1 MALNN
6 YSNLKTAIIKWSK
19 RDDVSAYVDDFIDL
33 CEAEMYKTLRIRDMQ
48 ARATASTS
56 GRYLELPDSYIE
68 MRRLRLISGSKSYEL
83 QAAVPES
90 LRIIS
95 GAGIPSFYTV
105 TTQLEFDREPDTT
118 MTAEMQYWKQL
129 TDLDDTDTTNQCL
142 TRFPD
147 IYLFGSLW
155 ALFDWAMEPDMSNYY
170 YQKFQNAIEQANK
183 MDAKGRIG
191 PTPQMRI
198 DGPTP

>member
-1 MALNN
+1 MPLNN
-6 YSNLKTAIIKWSK
+6 YDNLKDSVIKWSK
-19 RDDVSAYVDDFIDL
+19 RDDVSTFVDDFIDL

-48 ARATASTS
+48 ARATADTS
-56 GRYLELPDSYIE
+56 GRYLELPDSFIE
-68 MRRLRLISGSKSYEL
+68 MRRLRLISGSQNYEL
-83 QAAVPES
+83 QSCVPES

-95 GAGIPSFYTV
+95 SGGIPSFYTV
-105 TTQLEFDREPDTT
+105 TTQLEFDR
-118 MTAEMQYWKQL
+118 TADATYTIEMQYWKSL
-129 TDLDDTDTTNQCL
+129 TVLDDTNTTNQVL

-155 ALFDWAMEPDMSNYY
+155 ALYDWAMEPDLSNYY
-170 YQKFQNAIEQANK
+170 YQKFQNSIKQAND